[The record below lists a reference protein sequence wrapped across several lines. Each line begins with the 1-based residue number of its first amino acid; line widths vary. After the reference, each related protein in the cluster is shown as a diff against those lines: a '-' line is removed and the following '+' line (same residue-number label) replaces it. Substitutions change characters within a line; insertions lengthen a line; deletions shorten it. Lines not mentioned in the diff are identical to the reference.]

1 MEQEKIISG
10 YDPAL
15 VGRLFRYLKPYRLVA
30 TVGVIALAVATLA
43 ELLLPVILQNTID
56 HHLVN
61 TYSRVSADK
70 TSLPELRGAHITES
84 DVRIG
89 SYYYIPDFRLKLVT
103 GIQKDKLIR
112 QGVVERNS
120 YYVFPVGD
128 TVRQSLVDKYDTIII
143 SDSRNAAGARTAQ
156 PSGASR
162 AADVAISASNISSI
176 DRTDLAILRSGDI
189 AGLRKAAGAFGGL
202 LLGQL
207 LFGFLQVYLT
217 ALAGQGVM
225 KDIRMQLFSHTVRQ
239 SLRFL
244 GGNPVGRLVTRL
256 TNDVET
262 VNELFTSVLV
272 SLLQDVALMIGV
284 IITLFSLNVTLGMVT
299 IATMPPVLAATLV
312 YRLKARDAYRRV
324 RLWVSRVNTYLS
336 EHLSGII
343 VVQLFGR
350 EDRSRKEFDERN
362 QELNRSNLT
371 QIYVFATFRP
381 IIDLF
386 SSVSV
391 AVIIYFGARFM
402 ISGIVSL
409 GVLVAF
415 INLIQKFYQPV
426 MDISEKFTILQSAMA
441 GSERVFELLDTVDR
455 IPDTGAVKPERIRG
469 ELIFDHVSF
478 GYREGEPVIRDLSFR
493 VDPGQTV
500 AVVGYTGAGKTT
512 IANLLTRLWDIQ
524 DGRILLD
531 GIDIRDI
538 PLNTLRT
545 AIQPIQQD
553 LFLFSDT
560 IRENIL
566 LGRQMTDEE
575 LMQAARVVQADDFI
589 GLLPAKYE
597 TMLTEGASNISTGQR
612 QLVSFARIVAHDP
625 RIIIMDEATA
635 NIDTETERL
644 IQRAL
649 SAVLTNRTSLVI
661 AHRLSTI
668 KHADN
673 ILVLSDGELVEQGS
687 HAELLAARGAYYNL
701 YRLQYSPQ
709 EGTENR
715 ADQVT

>member
-15 VGRLFRYLKPYRLVA
+15 VGRLFRYLKPYRMVA
-30 TVGVIALAVATLA
+30 TLGVIALAVATVA
-43 ELLLPVILQNTID
+43 ELLLPVILQHTID
-56 HHLVN
+56 HYLVN

-70 TSLPELRGAHITES
+70 TNLPELRGARITES
-84 DVRIG
+84 DVKIG
-89 SYYYIPDFRLKLVT
+89 AFYYIPDFRLKTVT
-103 GIQKDKLIR
+103 GVQKDKLIR
-112 QGVVERNS
+112 QGVVEKNS
-120 YYVFPVGD
+120 FYVFPVD
-128 TVRQSLVDKYDTIII
+128 SSLRRSFADKYHSIII
-143 SDSRNAAGARTAQ
+143 SDTAIASETGATPPAEKQRHAY
-156 PSGASR
+156 
-162 AADVAISASNISSI
+162 VAVAASNIGLINHS
-176 DRTDLAILRSGDI
+176 DLPLLRSSDI
-189 AGLRKAAGAFGGL
+189 DGLRRAAGVFGGL
-202 LLGQL
+202 LIGQL

-217 ALAGQGVM
+217 AFAGQGVM
-225 KDIRMQLFSHTVRQ
+225 KDIRLQLFRHTVRQ

-244 GGNPVGRLVTRL
+244 GGNPVGKLVTRL

-272 SLLQDVALMIGV
+272 SLLQDVALMLGV
-284 IITLFSLNVTLGMVT
+284 VVTLFSLNVTLGVVT
-299 IATMPPVLAATLV
+299 IATMPPVVAATLV
-312 YRLKARDAYRRV
+312 YRVKARDAYRLV

-336 EHLSGII
+336 EHLSGMI

-350 EDRSRKEFDERN
+350 ENHSQTEFDERN
-362 QELNRSNLT
+362 RQLNRSNLT
-371 QIYVFATFRP
+371 QVYVFATFRP

-391 AVIIYFGARFM
+391 AIIIYFGARFM

-426 MDISEKFTILQSAMA
+426 MDISEKFTIFQSAMA

-455 IPDTGAVKPERIRG
+455 ITDAGSVKPGKVRG
-469 ELIFDHVSF
+469 ELIFDHVCF

-500 AVVGYTGAGKTT
+500 AIVGYTGAGKTT
-512 IANLLTRLWDIQ
+512 IANLLTRLWDLQ

-531 GIDIRDI
+531 GVDIRDY
-538 PLNTLRT
+538 PLDVLRT

-566 LGRQMTDEE
+566 LGRAMTDEQ
-575 LMQAARVVQADDFI
+575 LMQAARIAQADDFI
-589 GLLPAKYE
+589 QLLPGKYGA
-597 TMLTEGASNISTGQR
+597 TLSEGASNISTGQR
-612 QLVSFARIVAHDP
+612 QLISFARVVAHDP

-649 SAVLTNRTSLVI
+649 DALLANRTSLVI

-673 ILVLSDGELVEQGS
+673 ILVLSEGELVEQGTHS
-687 HAELLAARGAYYNL
+687 ELLAAKGAYYNL
-701 YRLQYSPQ
+701 YRLQYSTQ
-709 EGTENR
+709 ENADSR
-715 ADQVT
+715 ADYVL